1 MHSARLT
8 ITIQIV
14 SVILATLGIL
24 SHTAPSRLH
33 HLLDKQKLLIPVI
46 LLPVDQM
53 QFVRIETEQQ
63 HVSVFLNILEIHML
77 LAVQSVLS
85 IQTAHLTKHVSV
97 TNALTHVLEH
107 VELMQ
112 SAVS

>member
-1 MHSARLT
+1 
-8 ITIQIV
+8 
-14 SVILATLGIL
+14 
-24 SHTAPSRLH
+24 
-33 HLLDKQKLLIPVI
+33 
-46 LLPVDQM
+46 M
-53 QFVRIETEQQ
+53 QFVRIETELL
-63 HVSVFLNILEIHML
+63 HVNVFLNTSEIHML

-85 IQTAHLTKHVSV
+85 IQIAHLTKHVSA